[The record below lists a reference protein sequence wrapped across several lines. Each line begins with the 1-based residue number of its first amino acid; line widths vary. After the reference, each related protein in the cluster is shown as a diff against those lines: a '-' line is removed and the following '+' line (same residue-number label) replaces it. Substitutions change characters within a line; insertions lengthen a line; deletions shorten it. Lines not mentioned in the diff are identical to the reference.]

1 MPAARRRPF
10 PCRELRP
17 TRHGSVNST
26 RRSTPSRR
34 RAWALR
40 ASTAWMP
47 AAPLFWSAEI
57 VDTTIIER
65 LARLRGIGDAYHDYR
80 GELRYFSLETKKNL
94 LRAMGCNVDEPAA
107 AALELA
113 RLEMAR
119 WRKLLPPVAAARS
132 VRIGVEVNIAA
143 REFGSALRWSVRF
156 EDGTRHT
163 GMTSTADCP
172 EVWRG
177 EVEGSWITRR
187 RLELPFDLPA
197 GYHELE
203 AKIATGAAAGA
214 AGGAPDRCL
223 LIVSPPRCFEPASIT
238 AGRRLWGIAVQLYT
252 LRSRDNW
259 GIGDFNDLRSLIRWV
274 APHGAGFIGLNPLH
288 ALAPADP
295 DRSSP
300 YSASSRHFLN
310 ILYIA
315 VPSVPEFAE
324 CARARAAV
332 DDPQFLERLH
342 GLRSANLVDYR
353 GVADAKFEILEL
365 LFHEFRDRHLSPA
378 TDRGQRFRA
387 FVAGGGALLQAHARF
402 DALDQH
408 FRATLATASGWL
420 SWPEE
425 YRDVNGR
432 AARGF
437 AAAHPLQVEFYLYLQ
452 WLAHDQLVNAQALA
466 RELGMPIGLYGDY
479 AVGSNPS
486 GSETWV
492 EQSSYRMGAEIGAPP
507 DPLALKGQGWG
518 IPPQDP
524 FVMETQRLQGF
535 VHLIR
540 NNMCYYGALRL
551 DHVMSLFRLW
561 WVAAGDSPTEGA
573 YVHYPLDQLLTVLAL
588 ESARAA
594 CLVVGE
600 DLGVVP
606 DEMRRAMPEFGLY
619 HYKVLLFE
627 KDAGRFRR
635 PDEYVPRALG
645 TVTTHD
651 MPTLRSYW
659 EGRDIDLRRARNL
672 YTSLD
677 VQNGVMREREHDREL
692 LLGALQEQGL
702 QPAQPAA
709 LSEPFTEELANA
721 LHVYLARSRSLLVSL
736 QIEDLLGMI
745 DPVNVPGTDRE
756 YPNWRRKLTADIEDM
771 ITRQDLD
778 ESFASVGRARGA

>member
-1 MPAARRRPF
+1 MD
-10 PCRELRP
+10 P
-17 TRHGSVNST
+17 TLV
-26 RRSTPSRR
+26 
-34 RAWALR
+34 
-40 ASTAWMP
+40 
-47 AAPLFWSAEI
+47 EK
-57 VDTTIIER
+57 

-80 GELRYFSLETKKNL
+80 GDLRYFSLKTKIAI
-94 LRAMGCNVDEPAA
+94 LRAMGCRVDDPAA
-107 AALELA
+107 LAADLREAEIA
-113 RLEMAR
+113 RF
-119 WRKLLPPVAAARS
+119 KHVLPPIASARGPNAGIDLNIS
-132 VRIGVEVNIAA
+132 ARDFGASLVWTVN
-143 REFGSALRWSVRF
+143 L
-156 EDGTRHT
+156 EDGSHCE
-163 GMTSTADCP
+163 GVISTAACP
-172 EVWRG
+172 EIWRG
-177 EVEGSWITRR
+177 EVDGSWITRR
-187 RLELPFDLPA
+187 RLKLPAELPP

-203 AKIATGAAAGA
+203 VKIASVVT
-214 AGGAPDRCL
+214 RCTL
-223 LIVSPPRCFEPASIT
+223 VVSPPACFEPAAIVS
-238 AGRRLWGIAVQLYT
+238 GRRLWGIAVQLYT
-252 LRSRDNW
+252 VRSRDNW
-259 GIGDFNDLRSLIRWV
+259 GIGDFGDLKSLIRWL

-295 DRSSP
+295 LRASP

-315 VPSVPEFAE
+315 VPLVPDFAE
-324 CARARAAV
+324 CAPARAVV
-332 DDPQFLERLH
+332 DDPRFLERLQ
-342 GLRSANLVDYR
+342 GLRSASLVDYR
-353 GVADAKFEILEL
+353 GVADAKFEVLEL
-365 LFHEFRDRHLSPA
+365 LFRHFREQHLNPA

-387 FVAGGGALLQAHARF
+387 FVAGGGSLLQAHARF

-425 YRDVNGR
+425 YRDVHGD
-432 AARGF
+432 AARRF

-452 WLAHDQLVNAQALA
+452 WLAHDQLVSAQTLA
-466 RELGMPIGLYGDY
+466 RDLGMPIGLYGDY

-492 EQSSYRMGAEIGAPP
+492 DQSSYRMGAEIGAPP

-535 VHLIR
+535 VQLIR
-540 NNMCYYGALRL
+540 NNMRYYGALRL

-573 YVHYPLDQLLTVLAL
+573 YVHYPLEQLLTVLAL

-635 PDEYVPRALG
+635 PDEFVPRALG

-659 EGRDIDLRRARNL
+659 EERDIELRRGLNL
-672 YTSLD
+672 YPSLD
-677 VQNGVMREREHDREL
+677 IQNEVMRERDQDRTAL
-692 LLGALQEQGL
+692 LAALREQGL
-702 QPAQPAA
+702 QPMAPAA
-709 LSEPFTEELANA
+709 PAEPFTHELANA
-721 LHVYLARSRSLLVSL
+721 LHVYLARSRSRLVSL
-736 QIEDLLGMI
+736 QIEDLLGMV
-745 DPVNVPGTDRE
+745 DPVNVPGTDHE

-771 ITRQDLD
+771 MTRRDFD
-778 ESFASVGRARGA
+778 ESFAAVSRAREA

>member
-1 MPAARRRPF
+1 VD
-10 PCRELRP
+10 P
-17 TRHGSVNST
+17 TLV
-26 RRSTPSRR
+26 
-34 RAWALR
+34 
-40 ASTAWMP
+40 
-47 AAPLFWSAEI
+47 EK
-57 VDTTIIER
+57 
-65 LARLRGIGDAYHDYR
+65 LARLRGVGDAYHDYR
-80 GELRYFSLETKKNL
+80 GDLRYFSLKTKTHI
-94 LRAMGCNVDEPAA
+94 LRAMGCRVDDPVALAA
-107 AALELA
+107 DLREAEIA
-113 RLEMAR
+113 RF
-119 WRKLLPPVAAARS
+119 KGLLPPLASARGPHA
-132 VRIGVEVNIAA
+132 GVDLNIPARNFGASLVWTVN
-143 REFGSALRWSVRF
+143 L
-156 EDGTRHT
+156 EDGSHCE
-163 GMTSTADCP
+163 GVISTAACP
-172 EVWRG
+172 EIWRG
-177 EVEGSWITRR
+177 EIDGSWITRR
-187 RLELPFDLPA
+187 RVELPAALPP

-203 AKIATGAAAGA
+203 VKIAGVVT
-214 AGGAPDRCL
+214 RCSL
-223 LIVSPPRCFEPASIT
+223 VVSPPACFEPAAIVS
-238 AGRRLWGIAVQLYT
+238 GRRLWGIAVQLYT
-252 LRSRDNW
+252 VRSRDNW
-259 GIGDFNDLRSLIRWV
+259 GIGDFGDLKSLIRWL

-295 DRSSP
+295 LRASP

-315 VPSVPEFAE
+315 VPLVPDFAE
-324 CARARAAV
+324 CAPARAVA
-332 DDPQFLERLH
+332 DDPRFLERLR

-353 GVADAKFEILEL
+353 GVADAKFEVLEL
-365 LFHEFRDRHLSPA
+365 LFRHFREQHLSPA

-387 FVAGGGALLQAHARF
+387 FVAGGGSLLQAHARF

-408 FRATLATASGWL
+408 FRATLAIASGWL

-425 YRDVNGR
+425 YRDVYGD
-432 AARGF
+432 AARSF

-452 WLAHDQLVNAQALA
+452 WLAHDQLVSAQALA
-466 RELGMPIGLYGDY
+466 RDLGMPIGLYGDY

-492 EQSSYRMGAEIGAPP
+492 DQSSYRMGAEIGAPP

-535 VHLIR
+535 VQLIR
-540 NNMCYYGALRL
+540 NNMRYYGALRL

-573 YVHYPLDQLLTVLAL
+573 YVHYPLEQLLTVLAL

-635 PDEYVPRALG
+635 PDEFVPRALG

-659 EGRDIDLRRARNL
+659 EGRDIELRRGLNL
-672 YTSLD
+672 YPSLD
-677 VQNGVMREREHDREL
+677 IQNEVTRERDQDRTAL
-692 LLGALQEQGL
+692 LAALREQGL
-702 QPAQPAA
+702 QPVAPAA
-709 LSEPFTEELANA
+709 PAEPFTPELANA
-721 LHVYLARSRSLLVSL
+721 LHVYLARSPSRLVSV
-736 QIEDLLGMI
+736 QVEDLLGMV
-745 DPVNVPGTDRE
+745 DPVNVPGTDQE

-771 ITRQDLD
+771 MTRRDFD
-778 ESFASVGRARGA
+778 ESFAAVNRARGA